1 MFTRNRYVI
10 LSIIGLT
17 AAFAMLV
24 LWLMK
29 SLQFTTDRFSTE
41 LSNKLESALFTEAE
55 QRACTY
61 MQSVSISS
69 LNSDMPDI
77 TYFEDE
83 LSNLTQT
90 KISLPQLEK
99 LLDESIKMDYS
110 IILHQK
116 GQKLYYKTHKNK
128 LLVVKSKIFY
138 TKKNKTEAVQLELT
152 SPYSLFFEELG
163 LLMLASVLMLLITV
177 YCISQQ
183 VKIIR
188 AQQKQAR
195 IKKDFTYSMI
205 HDMKTPLSTI
215 RLGLT
220 ALDNKRIIR
229 DKKKRTKYLQI
240 ISTETQ
246 HAYNLIN
253 RILTISKS
261 ESGKLDL
268 NKIQAEF
275 SGILLDI
282 EKNFQASSHKVITF
296 ENDINY
302 PYVYADLEYLKEI
315 FYNLID
321 NSIKYS
327 NEKVTIRISSEKVSK
342 GVVIRVWDNGIGIKK
357 ADQKVIFD
365 KYERASA
372 SKRTFQKGG
381 VPGFGLGLT
390 YVFQVIDAH
399 HGMVSVDSELGK
411 YTEFTIYLPD
421 HNEKSGG
428 RGRTR

>member
-1 MFTRNRYVI
+1 MFTRNRYIV
-10 LSIIGLT
+10 LSIIGLA

-24 LWLMK
+24 LWLVK
-29 SLQFTTDRFSTE
+29 SLQFTKERFSTE
-41 LSNKLESALFTEAE
+41 ISNKLESALFAEAE

-61 MQSVSISS
+61 MKSIAISPV
-69 LNSDMPDI
+69 NSDMPNI
-77 TYFEDE
+77 TYFENE
-83 LSNLTQT
+83 LNNLTKT
-90 KISLPQLEK
+90 NISLSQLEK
-99 LLDESIKMDYS
+99 LLDESIKIDYS
-110 IILHQK
+110 IILLKKNQK
-116 GQKLYYKTHKNK
+116 QYYKTPPNR
-128 LLVVKSKIFY
+128 LLTVTSKAFY
-138 TKKNKTEAVQLELT
+138 TKTDKSEAIQIELT
-152 SPYSLFFEELG
+152 NPYTLFFEELG

-177 YCISQQ
+177 YCIFQQ
-183 VKIIR
+183 IKIIHR
-188 AQQKQAR
+188 QQKAAKV
-195 IKKDFTYSMI
+195 KKDFTYSMI

-215 RLGLT
+215 HLGLM
-220 ALDNKRIIR
+220 ALDKEYIANDIV
-229 DKKKRTKYLQI
+229 KRTKYLEI

-268 NKIQAEF
+268 NKIQTEL

-282 EKNFQASSHKVITF
+282 EKNCQASSHKVITF

-372 SKRTFQKGG
+372 SKRTFKKGG
-381 VPGFGLGLT
+381 SSGFGLGLT

-399 HGMVSVDSELGK
+399 HGMISVDSELGK

-428 RGRTR
+428 AR